1 MSKNMAKGFKIII
14 FYVLLMAN
22 MAFGQE
28 KPLLLKHATLY
39 LGNGENLENASIIL
53 ENGVLQ
59 IKEGDY
65 AIIEDN
71 YRVIDGSGLHVY
83 PFETLSKTES
93 KAFVTEFENLIS
105 LHSASD
111 STLTARVFHNQLPE
125 NYFLNKE
132 AITNLV
138 VLSREWEYKRGR
150 KIRFVIYRGEL
161 MHRVF

>member
-1 MSKNMAKGFKIII
+1 MAKSALIIL
-14 FYVLLMAN
+14 FQFVLLTGLT
-22 MAFGQE
+22 FSQD
-28 KPLLLKHATLY
+28 KPLLLKNATLY

-59 IKEGDY
+59 IEGKDY
-65 AIIEDN
+65 PIMEEN
-71 YRVIDGSGLHVY
+71 YLLIDLTGLHVY
-83 PFETLSKTES
+83 PFEILSKTES

-105 LHSASD
+105 LHSARD
-111 STLTARVFHNQLPE
+111 STLTARVFHNQLLE
-125 NYFLNKE
+125 NYFLNKD
-132 AITNLV
+132 AIPNLV